1 MKQEHR
7 MKKILVVVS
16 LSALSLTAFA
26 LTKEEREFLKAS
38 VTPALAEANAKF
50 HGACGCPTPI
60 TIDEGTITSMD
71 DVHNFKYMADDVAE
85 NAPKYC
91 TDAASKKAMCQL
103 KSLTFSHTKE
113 AFFKITAGKGQLT
126 TDGQSHATW
135 EMMTRELDK

>member
-1 MKQEHR
+1 
-7 MKKILVVVS
+7 MKKVLIVVS

-26 LTKEEREFLKAS
+26 LTKEEREFLKTS

-103 KSLTFSHTKE
+103 KSLTFARSKD
-113 AFFKITAGKGQLT
+113 AVFKIAAGKGLLT

-135 EMMTRELDK
+135 DMMARELDK